1 MTEVQV
7 ELYDELRDLVCDVL
21 ELEPGEVT
29 GTTSFVDDHGVD
41 SLSLIEL
48 VSQCEKRY
56 RIQIAESQLKT
67 MLTLDGVYRVVT
79 EAEAI

>member
-1 MTEVQV
+1 VKV
-7 ELYDELRDLVCDVL
+7 ELYEELRELVCDVL

-29 GTTSFVDDHGVD
+29 GTSSFVDDNGVD

-56 RIQIAESQLKT
+56 RIRIAESQLKT
-67 MLTLDGVYRVVT
+67 MLTLDGVYQVVT

>member
-1 MTEVQV
+1 MTEVQT
-7 ELYDELRDLVCDVL
+7 ELHDELRDLVCDVL
-21 ELEPGEVT
+21 ELEPEEVT
-29 GTTSFVDDHGVD
+29 GTSSFVEDHGVD

-48 VSQCEKRY
+48 VAQCEKRY

-79 EAEAI
+79 EAEAL

>member
-1 MTEVQV
+1 MTEVKV
-7 ELYDELRDLVCDVL
+7 ELYEELRELVCDVL

-29 GTTSFVDDHGVD
+29 GTSSFVDDNGID

-56 RIQIAESQLKT
+56 RIRIAESQLKT

>member
-1 MTEVQV
+1 MTEVKV
-7 ELYDELRDLVCDVL
+7 ELYEELRELVCDVL

-29 GTTSFVDDHGVD
+29 GTSSFVDDNGVD

-56 RIQIAESQLKT
+56 RIRIAESQLKT
-67 MLTLDGVYRVVT
+67 MLTLDGVYQVVT

>member
-1 MTEVQV
+1 MTEVKAD
-7 ELYDELRDLVCDVL
+7 LYDELRELVCDVL
-21 ELEPGEVT
+21 ELEPGEIT
-29 GTTSFVDDHGVD
+29 GTSSFVDDLGVD

-56 RIQIAESQLKT
+56 RIRIAESQLKT

>member
-1 MTEVQV
+1 MTEVRV

-21 ELEPGEVT
+21 ELEPEEVS
-29 GTTSFVDDHGVD
+29 GTSSFVEDHGVD

-48 VSQCEKRY
+48 VAQCEKRY
-56 RIQIAESQLKT
+56 RVQIAESQLKT

-79 EAEAI
+79 EAEAL

>member
-1 MTEVQV
+1 MTEVKV
-7 ELYDELRDLVCDVL
+7 ELYEELRDLVCDVL
-21 ELEPGEVT
+21 ELEPGEVD
-29 GTTSFVDDHGVD
+29 GTSSFVDDHGVD

-56 RIQIAESQLKT
+56 RIRIAESQLKT
-67 MLTLDGVYRVVT
+67 MLTLDGVYHVVT

>member
-1 MTEVQV
+1 MTDVKV
-7 ELYDELRDLVCDVL
+7 ELYEELRELVCDVL

-29 GTTSFVDDHGVD
+29 GTSSFVDDNGVD

-56 RIQIAESQLKT
+56 RIRIAESQLKT
-67 MLTLDGVYRVVT
+67 MLTLDGVYQVVT

>member
-1 MTEVQV
+1 MTEVKV
-7 ELYDELRDLVCDVL
+7 ELYDELRDLVCDVF
-21 ELEPGEVT
+21 ELEPEEVT
-29 GTTSFVDDHGVD
+29 GTSSFVDDLGVD

-56 RIQIAESQLKT
+56 RIRIAESQLKT

>member
-1 MTEVQV
+1 MTDVKV
-7 ELYDELRDLVCDVL
+7 ELYDELRDLVCDVF
-21 ELEPGEVT
+21 ELEPEEVT
-29 GTTSFVDDHGVD
+29 GTSSFVDDLGVD

-56 RIQIAESQLKT
+56 RIRIAESQLKT

>member
-1 MTEVQV
+1 MTEVKV
-7 ELYDELRDLVCDVL
+7 ELYEELRELVCDVL
-21 ELEPGEVT
+21 ELEPDEVT
-29 GTTSFVDDHGVD
+29 GTSSFVDDNGVD

-56 RIQIAESQLKT
+56 RIRIAESQLKT
-67 MLTLDGVYRVVT
+67 MLTLDGVYQVVT